1 MRMPSDAANSEP
13 QGAFDPRD
21 IKYPISFELRLIFS
35 REEAAALALSVPAAL
50 DRAGTAHGS
59 LTVSGAA
66 GKTYAKARL
75 SVTFMD
81 QDAMRA
87 AYAAI
92 AALPG
97 VKAVI

>member
-1 MRMPSDAANSEP
+1 MPSDAACDEP

-21 IKYPISFELRLIFS
+21 IKYPVSFELRLIFS
-35 REEAAALALSVPAAL
+35 RKESAALAVSVPAAL
-50 DRAGTAHGS
+50 DRAGTAHGP
-59 LTVSGAA
+59 LTVSDEA
-66 GKTYAKARL
+66 GKTYAKARV

-87 AYAAI
+87 TYAAI
-92 AALPG
+92 ASLPG